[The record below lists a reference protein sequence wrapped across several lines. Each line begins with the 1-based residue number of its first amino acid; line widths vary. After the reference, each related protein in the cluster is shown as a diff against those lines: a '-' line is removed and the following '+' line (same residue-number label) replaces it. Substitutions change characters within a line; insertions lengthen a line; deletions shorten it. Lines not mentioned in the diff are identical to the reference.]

1 MVMVIDVTTL
11 CVITFVYVVVFFSSR
26 RRQTRCALVTG
37 VQTCALPIY
46 ILNGVIKSMVFGVA
60 VTLVALHSGWTAKPT
75 PEGVSRATTRTV
87 VSGSLLVLGLDFVLT
102 ALMFSN

>member
-1 MVMVIDVTTL
+1 M
-11 CVITFVYVVVFFSSR
+11 
-26 RRQTRCALVTG
+26 QNG
-37 VQTCALPIY
+37 VDLFND

-87 VSGSLLVLGLDFVLT
+87 VSGSLLRSEERRVGKSVSVRVDLGGRRIITKKKDQNTNTIRPNTQKLLQSIT
-102 ALMFSN
+102 HNI